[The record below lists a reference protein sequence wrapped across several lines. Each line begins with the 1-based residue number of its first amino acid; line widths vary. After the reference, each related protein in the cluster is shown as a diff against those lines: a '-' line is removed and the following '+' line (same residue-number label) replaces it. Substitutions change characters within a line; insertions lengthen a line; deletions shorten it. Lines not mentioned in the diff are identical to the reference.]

1 MPLDP
6 APPDFRLLEF
16 DSVDFPPTHRLEAW
30 QAILS
35 RKLITAEVTAAN
47 DEPFFAS
54 VRMRAREN
62 LRIASGSID
71 GSRNVLRASTNAQD
85 DGDLALFS
93 CLSGEVV
100 ASYGNREQV
109 LRANDAIVFGC
120 AHAGEYGWRRTA
132 DVMFLRLP
140 RASLEPLIGNLSEA
154 IGRLI
159 SGETDMLRLLIR
171 YVQTLFSSR
180 DFAMTPGADRI
191 VASHVCDLVALS
203 IGASRDSAARMAGRG
218 RHAARL
224 RVIKADIMRNLESSD
239 LNIAR
244 LAAAHHMSP
253 RAVQRLFEEE
263 GTTLSAFVLERR
275 LQRAYRILSDERF
288 AGRNISTIAFESGFG
303 ELSYFNR
310 CFRRQFGVAPSD
322 IRAGKSAIA
331 APGRTVPSSDGT
343 TGTS

>member
-6 APPDFRLLEF
+6 PPPDFRLLEF
-16 DSVDFPPTHRLEAW
+16 DSVDFPPAHRLAAW

-35 RKLITAEVTAAN
+35 RKLITAEVTSA
-47 DEPFFAS
+47 DDKPFFAS

-71 GSRNVLRASTNAQD
+71 GSRNRLYAGTSTRDID
-85 DGDLALFS
+85 DVALLS
-93 CLSGEVV
+93 CLSGELV
-100 ASYGNREQV
+100 ASYGGREQV
-109 LRANDAIVFGC
+109 LRANDAILFEC
-120 AHAGEYGWRRTA
+120 AHAGEYGWRQTV

-140 RASLEPLIGNLSEA
+140 RTSLEPLVADLTDVT
-154 IGRLI
+154 GRLI

-180 DFAMTPGADRI
+180 DFAMAPGADRI

-218 RHAARL
+218 RHAAQL
-224 RVIKADIMRNLESSD
+224 RVLKADIMRNLENAD
-239 LNIAR
+239 LNIAN

-253 RAVQRLFEEE
+253 RSVQRLFEAE

-275 LQRAYRILSDERF
+275 LERAYRILSDERF
-288 AGRNISTIAFESGFG
+288 GDRNISTIAFESGFA

-322 IRAGKSAIA
+322 VRSGRPAMA
-331 APGRTVPSSDGT
+331 APGGAASNGDGRLP
-343 TGTS
+343 